1 MENVEIAKWVP
12 VPSGITS
19 TSEDYRAQNVIDEF
33 FQPRKKQATVWSSG
47 FGSAVGYYLYLMENV
62 LDDESQKKVLQALEE
77 ADVFTSGGLMKENGR
92 SSIVRQ
98 LEPQWHIETTT
109 ENPISFSY
117 NGIEKDG
124 TSSWRVHDLQMGLMG
139 TAKQPTNDS
148 IKNHNPQKTT

>member
-77 ADVFTSGGLMKENGR
+77 ADVFTSGGLMKAQR
-92 SSIVRQ
+92 MDDHPLSDSSSPSGILRQ
-98 LEPQWHIETTT
+98 PPKILSHLAVK
-109 ENPISFSY
+109 FS
-117 NGIEKDG
+117 
-124 TSSWRVHDLQMGLMG
+124 SLF
-139 TAKQPTNDS
+139 A
-148 IKNHNPQKTT
+148 